1 MARSIKGIT
10 IEIEGKTSGLVKS
23 LNDANKAIKDTEYQ
37 LRQVNKALKLDPG
50 NADLIKAKQN
60 ALAKEIEETKKKLDA
75 EKQAAQDAAE
85 ALEKGAITQGEY
97 DALQADI
104 ALTTSKLKD
113 LEKEAKQSSSVL
125 GQQMQAAGKN
135 IRNVGEGIA
144 TVGEKLLPISG
155 AITAAGTA
163 AVGIASSFESE
174 MSKVAAISGATG
186 DDLQALTDKAREMG
200 ATTQFS
206 AQESAQAL
214 EYMAM
219 AGWKT
224 EDMMSGI
231 AGVLS
236 LAAASGADL
245 ATTSDIVT
253 DAMTAMGYSA
263 DQAGHFADVLAAT
276 STNANTN
283 VEMLGESFKYV
294 APLAGSMGYSIEDVA
309 TALGLMANSGI
320 KASSAGTALR
330 TLLTNMAKPTEGM
343 QNAMDELGVSL
354 EDGEGNMKSLAQI
367 MADLRSGFGDLKMAP
382 EEFAAEVDSLNSALE
397 DGTITQNKYDEAMDE
412 LTQKAFG
419 AEGALKAEAAA
430 ALAGKQGLSG
440 LMAIVNA
447 SDADFEKLTKSIYGS
462 EGAAS
467 KMASVMQDNLGGDV
481 KKLKSALEEL
491 AIAFGELIIPVVR
504 DVVAV
509 VQEMVND
516 LNALDGSTKKT
527 IVTIGAVAAALGP
540 VLLIVGKVVSAIGAI
555 TSAVGAALPI
565 ITTAVAGIGS
575 AFAAAGTA
583 VAGVAT
589 TIGGFIATALVPILP
604 IIAAVGAAI
613 AAVIV
618 VIKNW
623 DSIVELA
630 GMVFEEFRDL
640 LLKAGN
646 AIKTGLSNAFKAA
659 GNAIKGV
666 FNNLKTWASN
676 VRTALVQTFT
686 ALGDAIKARATG
698 IGTAV
703 VDGVS
708 KAVNFIKELP
718 SKAYTWGTDMI
729 DSFINGIKKKIVN
742 LQEALRG
749 AAQKVKDFLGF
760 SEPKY
765 GPLADFHTFAPDMM
779 DLFAKGIRD
788 STSVVTQAL
797 QASANQTASAVQTD
811 YTGVLRQIATNTGAT
826 SANTGRATGDINI
839 ALKVGSQQFGRAV
852 LKAGQLNAYRTG
864 GH

>member
-23 LNDANKAIKDTEYQ
+23 LNDANKAIKDTEAS

-60 ALAKEIEETKKKLDA
+60 ALATEIEATKQKLEA
-75 EKQAAQDAAE
+75 EKKAAEDAAE

-104 ALTTSKLKD
+104 ALTTDKLKG
-113 LEKEAKQSSSVL
+113 LEDEAKKSSSVL
-125 GQQMQAAGKN
+125 GQQMQVAGGKISEVGDKISGVGQALLPVTGALAGVAAGALKAFDEVDGAYDTLITKTGAAGSALEGLQKVVDDIATTMPTSFDEAAN
-135 IRNVGEGIA
+135 AVGEVNTRFGLI
-144 TVGEKLLPISG
+144 
-155 AITAAGTA
+155 
-163 AVGIASSFESE
+163 
-174 MSKVAAISGATG
+174 G
-186 DDLQALTDKAREMG
+186 DDLQSLSEQFIKFAKINGTDVSSSVDKVQKGLAAFGMDASQAGEYLDTLNAVGQQTGVNIDTLSQNLISAAPALTELG
-200 ATTQFS
+200 LTAT
-206 AQESAQAL
+206 QAAHFL
-214 EYMAM
+214 GEV
-219 AGWKT
+219 
-224 EDMMSGI
+224 E
-231 AGVLS
+231 V
-236 LAAASGADL
+236 SGADTSAVMTGLRTALKNATKDGMSLDDAL
-245 ATTSDIVT
+245 AQMQASMESASSDAEGLQAAYDTFGTKAGAAIYKAVKNGT
-253 DAMTAMGYSA
+253 LSFEDLAKTAQSSLGSVSETFEGTVDGIDSTAMAMNS
-263 DQAGHFADVLAAT
+263 L
-276 STNANTN
+276 
-283 VEMLGESFKYV
+283 K
-294 APLAGSMGYSIEDVA
+294 LAG
-309 TALGLMANSGI
+309 
-320 KASSAGTALR
+320 
-330 TLLTNMAKPTEGM
+330 
-343 QNAMDELGVSL
+343 
-354 EDGEGNMKSLAQI
+354 
-367 MADLRSGFGDLKMAP
+367 
-382 EEFAAEVDSLNSALE
+382 AEVGA
-397 DGTITQNKYDEAMDE
+397 TIGETLAPIIERVAQVLRD
-412 LTQKAFG
+412 F
-419 AEGALKAEAAA
+419 AEAWR
-430 ALAGKQGLSG
+430 GLSP
-440 LMAIVNA
+440 
-447 SDADFEKLTKSIYGS
+447 E
-462 EGAAS
+462 
-467 KMASVMQDNLGGDV
+467 
-481 KKLKSALEEL
+481 
-491 AIAFGELIIPVVR
+491 
-504 DVVAV
+504 
-509 VQEMVND
+509 VQ
-516 LNALDGSTKKT
+516 KT
-527 IVTIGAVAAALGP
+527 IVVVGGLVAALGP
-540 VLLIVGKVVSAIGAI
+540 VLMIIGKVVSAVGTVVSAIGA
-555 TSAVGAALPI
+555 ALPV
-565 ITTAVAGIGS
+565 ITAIATAV
-575 AFAAAGTA
+575 
-583 VAGVAT
+583 
-589 TIGGFIATALVPILP
+589 GGFIATALVPILP

-703 VDGVS
+703 VEGVS

-729 DSFINGIKKKIVN
+729 DSFINGIKKKIAN

-760 SEPKY
+760 SEPKE
-765 GPLADFHTFAPDMM
+765 GPLSNFHTFAPDMM
-779 DLFAKGIRD
+779 DLFAKGIKD

>member
-10 IEIEGKTSGLVKS
+10 IDIAGNTSGLVKAM
-23 LNDANKAIKDTEYQ
+23 NDANKSIRETEKE

-60 ALAKEIEETKKKLDA
+60 ALAREIEATKEKLDA
-75 EKQAAQDAAE
+75 EKKAAEGAAE
-85 ALEKGAITQGEY
+85 ALEKGTITQGEY

-104 ALTTSKLKD
+104 ALTTNKLKD
-113 LEKEAKQSSSVL
+113 LEKQAKSSSSVL
-125 GQQMQAAGKN
+125 GEQMKAAGSN
-135 IRNVGEGIA
+135 IQKVGDGIA
-144 TVGEKLLPISG
+144 TVGEKLLPVT
-155 AITAAGTA
+155 AALTAAGTA

-186 DDLQALTDKAREMG
+186 EDLQALSDKAREMG
-200 ATTQFS
+200 ATTQYS

-253 DAMTAMGYSA
+253 DAMTAFGYSA

-294 APLAGSMGYSIEDVA
+294 APLAGAMEYSVEDVA

-330 TLLTNMAKPTEGM
+330 TLLTNMAKPTDSM
-343 QNAMDELGVSL
+343 QAAMDKLGVSL
-354 EDGEGNMKSLAQI
+354 EDGEGNMKSLAEV
-367 MADLRSGFGDLKMAP
+367 MKDLRDGFGELQMSP
-382 EEFAAEVDSLNSALE
+382 EEFAAEVENLDGFLE
-397 DGTITQNKYDEAMDE
+397 QGIMTQKAYDASMEE
-412 LTQKAFG
+412 LTQRAFG

-447 SDADFEKLTKSIYGS
+447 SDEDFEKLTDSIYNS
-462 EGAAS
+462 EGAAEN
-467 KMASVMQDNLGGDV
+467 MANVMQDNLGGDV

-509 VQEMVND
+509 IQEMVND
-516 LNALDGSTKKT
+516 LNALDEPTKRM
-527 IVTIGAVAAALGP
+527 IVTIAAIAAALGP
-540 VLLIVGKVVSAIGAI
+540 VMIIVGKVVSFAGML
-555 TSAVGAALPI
+555 TTALGTLMPI
-565 ITTAVAGIGS
+565 ITTI
-575 AFAAAGTA
+575 
-583 VAGVAT
+583 AT
-589 TIGGFIATALVPILP
+589 VVGGFLTTVLIPLLP

-640 LLKAGN
+640 LLKAGT

-676 VRTALVQTFT
+676 VKAALVQTFT

-703 VDGVS
+703 VEGVS

-729 DSFINGIKKKIVN
+729 DSFINGIKQKIAN

-760 SEPKY
+760 SEPKE
-765 GPLADFHTFAPDMM
+765 GPLSNFHTFAPDMM
-779 DLFAKGIRD
+779 DLFAKGIKD
-788 STSVVTQAL
+788 STSVVTNAL
-797 QASANQTASAVQTD
+797 QASANQTASAIQSD

-826 SANTGRATGDINI
+826 SVNTGRATGDINI

>member
-10 IEIEGKTSGLVKS
+10 IEIAGNTSGLVKAM
-23 LNDANKAIKDTEYQ
+23 NEANKSIRETEKE

-60 ALAKEIEETKKKLDA
+60 ALAREIEATKEKLDA
-75 EKQAAQDAAE
+75 EKKAAEGAAE
-85 ALEKGAITQGEY
+85 ALEKGTITQGEY

-104 ALTTSKLKD
+104 SLTTNKLKD
-113 LEKEAKQSSSVL
+113 LEKQAKSSSSVL
-125 GQQMQAAGKN
+125 GEQMKAAGSN
-135 IRNVGEGIA
+135 IQKVGEGIS
-144 TVGEKLLPISG
+144 TVGEKLLPVT
-155 AITAAGTA
+155 AALTAAGTA

-186 DDLQALTDKAREMG
+186 DDLQALSDKAREMG
-200 ATTQFS
+200 ATTQYS

-253 DAMTAMGYSA
+253 DAMTAFGYSA

-294 APLAGSMGYSIEDVA
+294 APLAGAMEYSVEDVA

-330 TLLTNMAKPTEGM
+330 TLLTNMAKPTDSM
-343 QNAMDELGVSL
+343 QAAMDKLGVSL
-354 EDGEGNMKSLAQI
+354 EDGEGNMKSLAEVMQ
-367 MADLRSGFGDLKMAP
+367 DLRDGFGQLQMSP
-382 EEFAAEVDSLNSALE
+382 EQFAAEVENLDGFLE
-397 DGTITQNKYDEAMDE
+397 KGIMTQKAYDASMEE
-412 LTQKAFG
+412 LTQRAFG

-447 SDADFEKLTKSIYGS
+447 SDEDFEKLTDSIYNS
-462 EGAAS
+462 EGAAEN
-467 KMASVMQDNLGGDV
+467 MADVMQDNLGGDV

-509 VQEMVND
+509 IQEMVND
-516 LNALDGSTKKT
+516 LNALDEPTKRL
-527 IVTIGAVAAALGP
+527 IVTIAAIAAALGP
-540 VLLIVGKVVSAIGAI
+540 VLIIVGKVVSFAGM
-555 TSAVGAALPI
+555 L
-565 ITTAVAGIGS
+565 TTALGTLMPILNTIAATLAG
-575 AFAAAGTA
+575 F
-583 VAGVAT
+583 VT
-589 TIGGFIATALVPILP
+589 TVLIPILP
-604 IIAAVGAAI
+604 IILAIAAAI

-623 DSIVELA
+623 DAIVELA
-630 GMVFEEFRDL
+630 QMAWEG
-640 LLKAGN
+640 LKNALSSAAT
-646 AIKTGLSNAFKAA
+646 AIKDAVTKAMTA
-659 GNAIKGV
+659 VGDKV
-666 FNNLKTWASN
+666 KDTFNKLKTWAADIKAKLSTAFAQMAVKLAESAVN
-676 VRTALVQTFT
+676 IKEKVTSAIEGAISFLANLPSTALTWGKD
-686 ALGDAIKARATG
+686 LID
-698 IGTAV
+698 
-703 VDGVS
+703 
-708 KAVNFIKELP
+708 NFIQ
-718 SKAYTWGTDMI
+718 
-729 DSFINGIKKKIVN
+729 GIKDKAAKMT
-742 LQEALRG
+742 EALRG
-749 AAQKVKDFLGF
+749 VAQKVKDFLGF
-760 SEPKY
+760 SEPKE
-765 GPLADFHTFAPDMM
+765 GPLSNFHTYAPDMM
-779 DLFAKGIRD
+779 DLFAKGIKD
-788 STSVVTQAL
+788 NVDVVTSAL
-797 QASANQTASAVQTD
+797 QNATQLTANAVQSD
-811 YTGVLRQIATNTGAT
+811 YTGVLSQIASNTGSTAA
-826 SANTGRATGDINI
+826 SAAQGTGDIAIN
-839 ALKVGSQQFGRAV
+839 LKIGSQQFSRAV
-852 LKAGQLNAYRTG
+852 IKAEQLNSYRAG
-864 GH
+864 GR

>member
-23 LNDANKAIKDTEYQ
+23 LNDANKAIKDTEAS

-60 ALAKEIEETKKKLDA
+60 ALATEIEATKQKLEA
-75 EKQAAQDAAE
+75 EKKAAEDAAE

-125 GQQMQAAGKN
+125 GEQMKAAGSN
-135 IRNVGEGIA
+135 IQKVGDGIA
-144 TVGEKLLPISG
+144 TVGEKLLPVT
-155 AITAAGTA
+155 AALTAAGTA
-163 AVGIASSFESE
+163 AVGIASGFESE

-186 DDLQALTDKAREMG
+186 EDLKALSDKAREMG
-200 ATTQFS
+200 ATTQYS

-245 ATTSDIVT
+245 ATTSDILT
-253 DAMTAMGYSA
+253 DAMTAFGYSA

-294 APLAGSMGYSIEDVA
+294 APLAGAMEYSVEDVA

-330 TLLTNMAKPTEGM
+330 TLLTNMAKPTDSM
-343 QNAMDELGVSL
+343 QAAMDKLGVSL
-354 EDGEGNMKSLAQI
+354 EDGEGNMKSLAAV
-367 MADLRSGFGDLKMAP
+367 MKDLRDGFGELQMSP
-382 EEFAAEVDSLNSALE
+382 EEFAAEVDSLDGFLE
-397 DGTITQNKYDEAMDE
+397 DGVITQKAYDKSMEE
-412 LTQKAFG
+412 LTQRAFG

-447 SDADFEKLTKSIYGS
+447 SDEDFEKLTDSLYNS
-462 EGAAS
+462 EGAAEN
-467 KMASVMQDNLGGDV
+467 MANVMQNNLGGDV

-509 VQEMVND
+509 IQEMVND
-516 LNALDGSTKKT
+516 LNALDEPTKRL
-527 IVTIGAVAAALGP
+527 IVTIAAIAAALGP
-540 VLLIVGKVVSAIGAI
+540 VLIVVGKVVSLAGM
-555 TSAVGAALPI
+555 L
-565 ITTAVAGIGS
+565 TTAL
-575 AFAAAGTA
+575 GTLMPILTA
-583 VAGVAT
+583 IAT
-589 TIGGFIATALVPILP
+589 TVGGFIATALVPLLP
-604 IIAAVGAAI
+604 IIAAVAAAI

-676 VRTALVQTFT
+676 VRTTLVQTFT

-703 VDGVS
+703 VEGVS

-729 DSFINGIKKKIVN
+729 DSFINGIKKKIAN

-760 SEPKY
+760 SEPKE
-765 GPLADFHTFAPDMM
+765 GPLSNFHTFAPDMM
-779 DLFAKGIRD
+779 DLFAKGIKD
-788 STSVVTQAL
+788 STSVVAQAL
-797 QASANQTASAVQTD
+797 QASANQTASAVQSD

-826 SANTGRATGDINI
+826 SVNTGRATGDINI

>member
-10 IEIEGKTSGLVKS
+10 IEIAGSTSGLVKAM
-23 LNDANKAIKDTEYQ
+23 NEANKSIRETEKE

-60 ALAKEIEETKKKLDA
+60 ALAREIDATKEKLDA
-75 EKQAAQDAAE
+75 EKKAAEGAAE
-85 ALEKGAITQGEY
+85 ALEKGTITQGEY

-104 ALTTSKLKD
+104 ALTTNKLKD
-113 LEKEAKQSSSVL
+113 LEKQAKSSSSVL
-125 GQQMQAAGKN
+125 GEQMKAAGNN
-135 IRNVGEGIA
+135 IQKVGEGIA
-144 TVGEKLLPISG
+144 TVGEKLLPVT
-155 AITAAGTA
+155 AALTAAGTA

-186 DDLQALTDKAREMG
+186 EDLQALSDKAREMG
-200 ATTQFS
+200 ATTQYS

-253 DAMTAMGYSA
+253 DAMTAFGYSA

-294 APLAGSMGYSIEDVA
+294 APLAGAMEYSVEDVA

-330 TLLTNMAKPTEGM
+330 TLLTNMAKPTDSM
-343 QNAMDELGVSL
+343 QAAMDKLGVSL
-354 EDGEGNMKSLAQI
+354 EDGEGNMKSLAEV
-367 MADLRSGFGDLKMAP
+367 MKDLRDGFGELQMSP
-382 EEFAAEVDSLNSALE
+382 EEFAAEVENLDGFLE
-397 DGTITQNKYDEAMDE
+397 KGIMTQKAYDVSMEE
-412 LTQKAFG
+412 LTQRAFG

-447 SDADFEKLTKSIYGS
+447 SDEDFEKLTDSIYNS
-462 EGAAS
+462 EGAAEN
-467 KMASVMQDNLGGDV
+467 MANVMQDNLGGDV

-509 VQEMVND
+509 IQEMVND
-516 LNALDGSTKKT
+516 LNALDEPTKRL
-527 IVTIGAVAAALGP
+527 IVTIAAIAAALGP
-540 VLLIVGKVVSAIGAI
+540 VLIIVGKVVSFAGM
-555 TSAVGAALPI
+555 L
-565 ITTAVAGIGS
+565 TTAL
-575 AFAAAGTA
+575 GTLMPIL
-583 VAGVAT
+583 T
-589 TIGGFIATALVPILP
+589 TIAATLAGFVTTVLLPILP
-604 IIAAVGAAI
+604 IILAIAAAI

-623 DSIVELA
+623 DAIVELA
-630 GMVFEEFRDL
+630 QMAWEG
-640 LLKAGN
+640 LKNALSSAAT
-646 AIKTGLSNAFKAA
+646 AIKDAVTNAMTAVGDKV
-659 GNAIKGV
+659 KET
-666 FNNLKTWASN
+666 FNKLKTWAADIKAKLSTAFAQMAVKLAESAVN
-676 VRTALVQTFT
+676 IKEKVTTAIEGAISFLANLPSTALTWGKD
-686 ALGDAIKARATG
+686 LID
-698 IGTAV
+698 
-703 VDGVS
+703 
-708 KAVNFIKELP
+708 NFIQ
-718 SKAYTWGTDMI
+718 
-729 DSFINGIKKKIVN
+729 GIKDKAA
-742 LQEALRG
+742 QMTEALRG
-749 AAQKVKDFLGF
+749 VAQKVKDFLGF
-760 SEPKY
+760 SEPKE
-765 GPLADFHTFAPDMM
+765 GPLSNFHTYAPDMM
-779 DLFAKGIRD
+779 DLFAKGIKD
-788 STSVVTQAL
+788 NVDVVTSAL
-797 QASANQTASAVQTD
+797 QNATQQTANAVQSD
-811 YTGVLRQIATNTGAT
+811 YTGVLSQIASNTGSTAA
-826 SANTGRATGDINI
+826 SAAQGTGDIAIN
-839 ALKVGSQQFGRAV
+839 LKIGSQQFSRAV
-852 LKAGQLNAYRTG
+852 IKAEQLNSYRAG
-864 GH
+864 GR

>member
-10 IEIEGKTSGLVKS
+10 IEIAGNTSGLVKAM
-23 LNDANKAIKDTEYQ
+23 NEANKSIRETEKE

-60 ALAKEIEETKKKLDA
+60 ALAREIEATKEKLDA
-75 EKQAAQDAAE
+75 EKKAAEGAAE
-85 ALEKGAITQGEY
+85 ALEKGTITQGEY

-104 ALTTSKLKD
+104 SLTTNKLKD
-113 LEKEAKQSSSVL
+113 LEKQAKSSSSVL
-125 GQQMQAAGKN
+125 GEQMKAAGSN
-135 IRNVGEGIA
+135 IQKVGEGIS
-144 TVGEKLLPISG
+144 TVGEKLLPVT
-155 AITAAGTA
+155 AALTAAGTA

-186 DDLQALTDKAREMG
+186 DDLQALSDKAREMG
-200 ATTQFS
+200 ATTQYS

-253 DAMTAMGYSA
+253 DAMTAFGYSA

-294 APLAGSMGYSIEDVA
+294 APLAGAMEYSVEDVA

-330 TLLTNMAKPTEGM
+330 TLLTNMAKPTDSM
-343 QNAMDELGVSL
+343 QAAMDKLGVSL
-354 EDGEGNMKSLAQI
+354 EDGEGNMKSLAEVMQ
-367 MADLRSGFGDLKMAP
+367 DLRDGFGQLQMSP
-382 EEFAAEVDSLNSALE
+382 EQFAAEVENLDGFLE
-397 DGTITQNKYDEAMDE
+397 KGIMTQKAYDASMEE
-412 LTQKAFG
+412 LTQRAFG

-447 SDADFEKLTKSIYGS
+447 SDEDFEKLTDSIYNS
-462 EGAAS
+462 EGAAEN
-467 KMASVMQDNLGGDV
+467 MADVMQDNLGGDV

-509 VQEMVND
+509 IQEMVND
-516 LNALDGSTKKT
+516 LNALDEPTKRL
-527 IVTIGAVAAALGP
+527 IVTIAAIAAALGP
-540 VLLIVGKVVSAIGAI
+540 VLIIVGKVVSFAGM
-555 TSAVGAALPI
+555 L
-565 ITTAVAGIGS
+565 TTAL
-575 AFAAAGTA
+575 GTLMPIL
-583 VAGVAT
+583 T
-589 TIGGFIATALVPILP
+589 TIAATLAGFVTTVLIPILP
-604 IIAAVGAAI
+604 IILAIAAAI

-623 DSIVELA
+623 DAIVELA
-630 GMVFEEFRDL
+630 QMAWEG
-640 LLKAGN
+640 LKNALSSAAT
-646 AIKTGLSNAFKAA
+646 AIKDAVTKAMTA
-659 GNAIKGV
+659 VGDKV
-666 FNNLKTWASN
+666 KDTFNKLKTWAADIKAKLSTAFAQMAVKLAESAVN
-676 VRTALVQTFT
+676 IKEKVTSAIEGAISFLANLPSTALTWGKD
-686 ALGDAIKARATG
+686 LID
-698 IGTAV
+698 
-703 VDGVS
+703 
-708 KAVNFIKELP
+708 NFIQ
-718 SKAYTWGTDMI
+718 
-729 DSFINGIKKKIVN
+729 GIKDKAAKMT
-742 LQEALRG
+742 EALRG
-749 AAQKVKDFLGF
+749 VAQKVKDFLGF
-760 SEPKY
+760 SEPKE
-765 GPLADFHTFAPDMM
+765 GPLSNFHTYAPDMM
-779 DLFAKGIRD
+779 DLFAKGIKD
-788 STSVVTQAL
+788 NVDVVTSAL
-797 QASANQTASAVQTD
+797 QNATQLTANAVQSD
-811 YTGVLRQIATNTGAT
+811 YTGVLSQIASNTGSTAA
-826 SANTGRATGDINI
+826 SAAQGTGDIAIN
-839 ALKVGSQQFGRAV
+839 LKIGSQQFSRAV
-852 LKAGQLNAYRTG
+852 IKAEQLNSYRAG
-864 GH
+864 GR

>member
-10 IEIEGKTSGLVKS
+10 IEIAGNTSGLVKAM
-23 LNDANKAIKDTEYQ
+23 NEANKSIRETEKE

-60 ALAKEIEETKKKLDA
+60 ALAREIEATKEKLDA
-75 EKQAAQDAAE
+75 EKKAAEGAAE
-85 ALEKGAITQGEY
+85 ALEKGTITQGEY

-104 ALTTSKLKD
+104 ALTTNKLKD
-113 LEKEAKQSSSVL
+113 LEKQAKSSSSVL
-125 GQQMQAAGKN
+125 GEQMKAAGSN
-135 IRNVGEGIA
+135 IQKVGEGIS
-144 TVGEKLLPISG
+144 TVGEKLLPVT
-155 AITAAGTA
+155 AALTAAGTA

-186 DDLQALTDKAREMG
+186 DDLQALSDKAREMG
-200 ATTQFS
+200 ATTQYS

-253 DAMTAMGYSA
+253 DAMTAFGYSA

-294 APLAGSMGYSIEDVA
+294 APLAGAMEYSVEDVA

-330 TLLTNMAKPTEGM
+330 TLLTNMAKPTDSM
-343 QNAMDELGVSL
+343 QAAMDKLGVSL
-354 EDGEGNMKSLAQI
+354 EDGEGNMKSLAEV
-367 MADLRSGFGDLKMAP
+367 MKDLRDGFGELQMSP
-382 EEFAAEVDSLNSALE
+382 EQFAAEVENLDGFLE
-397 DGTITQNKYDEAMDE
+397 KGIMTQKAYDASMEE
-412 LTQKAFG
+412 LTQRAFG

-447 SDADFEKLTKSIYGS
+447 SDEDFEKLTDSIYNS
-462 EGAAS
+462 EGAAEN
-467 KMASVMQDNLGGDV
+467 MADVMQDNLGGDV

-509 VQEMVND
+509 IQEMVND
-516 LNALDGSTKKT
+516 LNALDEPTKRL
-527 IVTIGAVAAALGP
+527 IVTIAAIAAALGP
-540 VLLIVGKVVSAIGAI
+540 VLIIVGKVVSFAGM
-555 TSAVGAALPI
+555 L
-565 ITTAVAGIGS
+565 TTAL
-575 AFAAAGTA
+575 GTLMPIL
-583 VAGVAT
+583 T
-589 TIGGFIATALVPILP
+589 TIAATLAGFVTTVLIPILP
-604 IIAAVGAAI
+604 IILAIAAAI

-623 DSIVELA
+623 DAIVELA
-630 GMVFEEFRDL
+630 QMAWEG
-640 LLKAGN
+640 LKNALSSAAT
-646 AIKTGLSNAFKAA
+646 AIKDAVTKAMTA
-659 GNAIKGV
+659 VGDKV
-666 FNNLKTWASN
+666 KDTFNKLKTWAADIKAKLSTAFAQMAVKLAESAVN
-676 VRTALVQTFT
+676 IKEKVTSAIEGAISFLANLPSTALTWGKD
-686 ALGDAIKARATG
+686 LID
-698 IGTAV
+698 
-703 VDGVS
+703 
-708 KAVNFIKELP
+708 NFIQ
-718 SKAYTWGTDMI
+718 
-729 DSFINGIKKKIVN
+729 GIKDKAAKMT
-742 LQEALRG
+742 EALRG
-749 AAQKVKDFLGF
+749 VAQKVKDFLGF
-760 SEPKY
+760 SEPKE
-765 GPLADFHTFAPDMM
+765 GPLSNFHTYAPDMM
-779 DLFAKGIRD
+779 DLFAKGIKD
-788 STSVVTQAL
+788 NVDVVTSAL
-797 QASANQTASAVQTD
+797 QNATQLTANAVQSD
-811 YTGVLRQIATNTGAT
+811 YTGVLSQIASNTGSTAA
-826 SANTGRATGDINI
+826 SAAQGTGDIAIN
-839 ALKVGSQQFGRAV
+839 LKIGSQQFSRAV
-852 LKAGQLNAYRTG
+852 IKAEQLNSYRAG
-864 GH
+864 GR